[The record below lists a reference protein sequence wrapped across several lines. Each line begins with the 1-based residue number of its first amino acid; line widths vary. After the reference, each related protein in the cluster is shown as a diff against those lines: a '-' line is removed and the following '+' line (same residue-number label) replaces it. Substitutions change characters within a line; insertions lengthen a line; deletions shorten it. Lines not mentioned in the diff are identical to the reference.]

1 VGTLR
6 VCDEGLNALAEQCVT
21 TATQVA
27 DRVPAPAAG
36 PPTQATAVAVSSAYA
51 ALAETATVLAT
62 RIETAAGKLTASASH
77 YVATDE
83 ASSQQLS
90 GLVGGAGRE

>member
-1 VGTLR
+1 
-6 VCDEGLNALAEQCVT
+6 
-21 TATQVA
+21 
-27 DRVPAPAAG
+27 
-36 PPTQATAVAVSSAYA
+36 VSSAYA